1 MGGLVT
7 TIIKRSF
14 SDSDTTTITI
24 KNKLFDALFDYYY
37 MNAKLGKLT
46 ELLSYKAYFDKSTVE
61 QVHIKFCKETIN
73 TPWYK

>member
-1 MGGLVT
+1 M
-7 TIIKRSF
+7 
-14 SDSDTTTITI
+14 TTITI
-24 KNKLFDALFDYYY
+24 RNKLCDALV
-37 MNAKLGKLT
+37 KLKLLYEREIGEP